1 MKKYFSYSL
10 FIMLALMICLPAFAG
25 NAQAGSP
32 QRLRVGVVKEAAS
45 VTISNADYSSS
56 KEYSSILKKNGIAQN
71 FTLKL
76 ETYKDRR
83 GKTAL
88 KAGGV
93 ETGATKFKVYPK
105 KNSFVKINGNPY
117 RGDFEIAVVRNSI
130 YVING
135 VTMEEYLKG
144 LLSCEMEPESD
155 IEALKAQ
162 AVVARTYAL
171 TTLGKHRTLG
181 YDICNSTCC
190 QVYKGTAHETGKT
203 NRAVE
208 QTQGAVIEYKGKLIN
223 SYYCSACGGQTESVE
238 EAWPGAPS
246 KKYLKVV
253 KCGYCSSDKRVA
265 WTYRI
270 SKKEFVNK
278 MRQAGFNITGVISSR
293 SEDRTGSG
301 RFYTVEIEDP
311 SGPVFCSVEMIRK
324 TFGGSN
330 IKSNYFN
337 IAVEGGRTA
346 FKPSNSR
353 RIDDIIKEK
362 SSYNRANLEN
372 SYITFSGSGH
382 GHGVGMCQHGAKKM
396 AAEGR
401 SYKDILKYYFT
412 KEIDVKKIY

>member
-10 FIMLALMICLPAFAG
+10 FIMLTFTCLLTFAG
-25 NAQAGSP
+25 AAHAKYP
-32 QRLRVGVVKEAAS
+32 QKLKVGVIKEAAEIT
-45 VTISNADYSSS
+45 VSNADYSRS
-56 KEYSSILKKNGIAQN
+56 KEYSGILKKNGIAQN

-76 ETYKDRR
+76 AACRDKR
-83 GKTAL
+83 GKTTL
-88 KAGGV
+88 KISGV
-93 ETGATKFKVYPK
+93 ETGASKLKIYPK

-117 RGDFEIAVVRNSI
+117 RGDFDIVIVRNSI
-130 YVING
+130 YVINN
-135 VTMEEYLKG
+135 VTMEDYLKG

-171 TTLGKHRTLG
+171 TTLGKHKSLG
-181 YDICNSTCC
+181 YDVCNSTCC
-190 QVYKGTAHETGKT
+190 QVYKGAAHETEKT
-203 NRAVE
+203 NRAVV
-208 QTQGAVIEYKGKLIN
+208 QTEGAVIEYKGKLIN

-253 KCGYCSSDKRVA
+253 KCQYCSADKKVA

-301 RFYTVEIEDP
+301 RFYTVEIEDH

-346 FKPSNSR
+346 FKPTNSR

-362 SSYNRANLEN
+362 TSYNRANLEN
-372 SYITFSGSGH
+372 SYIIFSGSGH

-401 SYKDILKYYFT
+401 NYRDILKYYFT
-412 KEIDVKKIY
+412 RDIDVKRIY